1 MSCDSDNP
9 LELSSPSPSKIPLR
23 FNHEDRNSLSFSKVR
38 QLKEKPNVK
47 ISFPFL
53 VISPFSLFK
62 NIWIVIISGSL
73 IYTAWVFPFRLAFE
87 PEFSIET
94 LQGWANLDFALDV
107 LFMLDIGVNALSA
120 FENEDGNLVYRKIDI
135 MREYLKFWFWIDL
148 LSCFPFS
155 LLGSESIFAV
165 TNQFMKISKLPKLFR
180 LLRLMKLVKM
190 KTFSYNKS
198 IKHLLE
204 RKKAIMTLLKECHS
218 YFFLIHIA
226 SCLMYYAVQ
235 YEEQEDMGNTWTLH
249 EGLSNKSLFQKYL
262 TAFYFVMTIMVTTGF
277 GNITAT
283 TYNEKVMVIVLMF
296 LAIFFYG
303 RVMGTLIELS
313 MDLKQEISSFI
324 EKADFLNELSMVFY
338 LPTRLHERILW
349 NFRKSKFCD
358 KINSFQKFIGEGL
371 FNSVDEILLSEVSL
385 HVFQKEIGQF
395 EFFQDKPPFFVSRM
409 MIAMK
414 AVFYKHGEVIFNK
427 GDPPNYLYFIL
438 AGQVE
443 AYFLNKNGGKMA
455 SIFLEGSFFG
465 EIEVFFPA
473 RHQQTAFAQGDAML
487 WRIDSIIFM
496 QIIDDYPEIKET
508 LFKNAEFKKKQRNI
522 EYENVVRFPALVPMN
537 YWRWKHEEE
546 KKEKLNLHQ
555 ILYKQRDCYNEE
567 SRTYGRKYYAENYS
581 VVLKDAEAQ
590 KFLAE
595 RKSGGLKQQII
606 EVDEEDIENK
616 AFDNL
621 EEYIFSEY
629 LDVKKENLTI
639 FERMR
644 HRCARVRRRSD
655 RIEILGERI
664 RIIESELQET
674 TVLLND
680 LKYFYIE

>member
-1 MSCDSDNP
+1 MSCDSEML
-9 LELSSPSPSKIPLR
+9 LELSNPTPRSIPLR
-23 FNHEDRNSLSFSKVR
+23 FNHEDRNSLSFSKMR

-62 NIWIVIISGSL
+62 NIWIVIISSSL

-94 LQGWANLDFALDV
+94 LQGWAYLDFALDI

-120 FENEDGNLVYRKIDI
+120 FENEEGNLVYRKIDI
-135 MREYLKFWFWIDL
+135 MREYFKFWFWIDL

-180 LLRLMKLVKM
+180 LLRLIKLVRM

-198 IKHLLE
+198 VKNLLE
-204 RKKAIMTLLKECHS
+204 RKKAILTLLKECHS

-226 SCLMYYAVQ
+226 SCFMYYAVQ
-235 YEEQEDMGNTWTLH
+235 YEKPEDMGNTWTLH
-249 EGLSNKSLFQKYL
+249 EGLSNKSLFQKYV

-283 TYNEKVMVIVLMF
+283 TNNEKVMVVFLMF
-296 LAIFFYG
+296 IAIFFYG

-313 MDLKQEISSFI
+313 MDLKKEISSFL
-324 EKADFLNELSMVFY
+324 EKADFLNELSMIFY
-338 LPTRLHERILW
+338 LPKRFHERILW
-349 NFRKSKFCD
+349 NFKKSKFCD

-371 FNSVDEILLSEVSL
+371 FNSVDEILLSEVCL
-385 HVFQKEIGQF
+385 HVFQRELRQF
-395 EFFQDKPPFFVSRM
+395 QFFQGKPPFFVSRM

-438 AGQVE
+438 SGRVE
-443 AYFLNKNGGKMA
+443 AYFTNKKGGKMS
-455 SIFLEGSFFG
+455 SIFLQGAFFG
-465 EIEVFFPA
+465 EIEILFPA
-473 RHQQTAFAQGDAML
+473 RHQQTAFAQGDTML
-487 WRIDSIIFM
+487 WRIDSKIFM
-496 QIIDDYPEIKET
+496 QIIEDYPEIKEI
-508 LFKNAEFKKKQRNI
+508 LLKNAAFKKKQRNI
-522 EYENVVRFPALVPMN
+522 EYENVIRFPALVPMN

-546 KKEKLNLHQ
+546 NKEKLNLHQ

-567 SRTYGRKYYAENYS
+567 SRTYGRRYYAENYS
-581 VVLKDAEAQ
+581 VILKDAEAQ

-595 RKSGGLKQQII
+595 RRSGKMKHEII
-606 EVDEEDIENK
+606 ELEEEDIENK
-616 AFDNL
+616 ALENL
-621 EEYIFSEY
+621 EQYIFSEY
-629 LDVKKENLTI
+629 LDVKKENMPI
-639 FERMR
+639 FERLR
-644 HRCARVRRRSD
+644 HRCNRLKRRSD
-655 RIEILGERI
+655 RFDIFGERV
-664 RIIESELQET
+664 RILEREVQET
-674 TVLLND
+674 TALLKD
-680 LKYFYIE
+680 LKYFFIE